1 MNPSDYT
8 IQAVVLSGKLK
19 ILRNGDRL
27 LQMLQDKRS
36 STDIQATA
44 ATALGRLAHKKAAPA
59 LMKLI
64 TDERAPRFLRNAVFS
79 AIGEGKFVAAVPPLR
94 KIVAAAAPGKSQYA
108 DAQHWAFMARNALRQ
123 INMKQKK

>member
-19 ILRNGDRL
+19 ISRNGDRL

-44 ATALGRLAHKKAAPA
+44 ATALGRLAHKKAALA

-64 TDERAPRFLRNAVFS
+64 TDERAPRFLRQAAFS
-79 AIGEGKFVAAVPPLR
+79 AIGEGKFVAAVPLLK
-94 KIVAAAAPGKSQYA
+94 KIGAWTPIKSGWKDAP
-108 DAQHWAFMARNALRQ
+108 HWAFTARNALRQ
-123 INMKQKK
+123 IDMKQKK